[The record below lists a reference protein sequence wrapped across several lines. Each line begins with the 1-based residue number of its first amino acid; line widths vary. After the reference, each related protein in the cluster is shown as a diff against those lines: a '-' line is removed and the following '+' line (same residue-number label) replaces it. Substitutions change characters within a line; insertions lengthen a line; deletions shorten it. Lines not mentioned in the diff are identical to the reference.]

1 MGLFWL
7 ESNLV
12 IKDKEGKL
20 FSGTKQAARFNAY
33 IHRVFG
39 VDNIDEIMQF
49 EGFCSEEFGT
59 HSIRKGALT
68 FTANV
73 STVGAGAHALR
84 VRAGWSGVGVEGV
97 YIQYEGA
104 SDQYVGRVASMLPL
118 LSSGFIALPP
128 RFLMETAEERVTLDK
143 IIKKVWPK
151 FDPRLK
157 RLIMMV
163 FASLVYSK
171 RWIKRQIKKNN
182 TLNSSSFFTN
192 VTVAEHQWLKERVL
206 GPFEHAEDAS
216 KRMTPTGIPPH
227 VLNLITMDSIWKD
240 ISDLKRVFSQHVA
253 NKGNNGKAALS
264 AECIQKLLEKAV
276 NEVKDHVTE
285 AVHSKKTSSLA
296 FDEATVADSVDDD
309 SDFEVQFTDTDKQT
323 MIDADERQT
332 ESRQIVPTTS
342 LQMWSSWHIG
352 DATTGTKWQD
362 LCFYNFEKNSTQR
375 QYLRQVRMLAK
386 FFDLVAEGEAKEK
399 NDLTGCPPYNTLAE
413 LMEGYE
419 LIKDIV
425 VKRETRKGTVR
436 RIDQY
441 RWTTAYKDWNGEN
454 KEERELLRARANL
467 IYLKVLIL
475 VFQFST

>member
-1 MGLFWL
+1 MDWKQDSMIIRFSNTKTDRLGKRNYPRHIFANAERPEVCPLVALGLFWL

-192 VTVAEHQWLKERVL
+192 V
-206 GPFEHAEDAS
+206 
-216 KRMTPTGIPPH
+216 
-227 VLNLITMDSIWKD
+227 
-240 ISDLKRVFSQHVA
+240 
-253 NKGNNGKAALS
+253 
-264 AECIQKLLEKAV
+264 
-276 NEVKDHVTE
+276 
-285 AVHSKKTSSLA
+285 
-296 FDEATVADSVDDD
+296 
-309 SDFEVQFTDTDKQT
+309 
-323 MIDADERQT
+323 
-332 ESRQIVPTTS
+332 
-342 LQMWSSWHIG
+342 
-352 DATTGTKWQD
+352 
-362 LCFYNFEKNSTQR
+362 
-375 QYLRQVRMLAK
+375 
-386 FFDLVAEGEAKEK
+386 
-399 NDLTGCPPYNTLAE
+399 
-413 LMEGYE
+413 
-419 LIKDIV
+419 
-425 VKRETRKGTVR
+425 
-436 RIDQY
+436 
-441 RWTTAYKDWNGEN
+441 
-454 KEERELLRARANL
+454 
-467 IYLKVLIL
+467 
-475 VFQFST
+475 